1 MQGAIPGWGTKIPH
15 ATWRG
20 QKNLKKQKQ
29 RNKKPKKMWYI
40 HTMEYHTALK
50 KKEILSHTTTAMNLE
65 DIILS
70 ELSQLQNDKYYV
82 IPLI

>member
-1 MQGAIPGWGTKIPH
+1 
-15 ATWRG
+15 
-20 QKNLKKQKQ
+20 
-29 RNKKPKKMWYI
+29 
-40 HTMEYHTALK
+40 MEYHTALK

-82 IPLI
+82 IPLIWSF